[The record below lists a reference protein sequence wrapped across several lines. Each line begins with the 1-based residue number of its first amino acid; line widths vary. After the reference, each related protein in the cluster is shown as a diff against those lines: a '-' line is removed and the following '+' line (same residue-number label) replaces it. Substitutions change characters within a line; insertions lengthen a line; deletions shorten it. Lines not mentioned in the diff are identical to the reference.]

1 MPRNIEIKAQVVDV
15 AALRRRVEALSGG
28 PGEPIE
34 QRDTFFSVPHGRLKL
49 RALAPDTCELIA
61 YQRPDEMGAKLSEY
75 HLVRSDD
82 PRTLLEVLEA
92 ALPVRG
98 VVAKRRLLY
107 LVGRTRIHLDEVQG
121 LGTFMELEVVLDD
134 GQSIEEG
141 HRIAERLMVD
151 LGIADAERI
160 RGAYIDL
167 LEANGR

>member
-1 MPRNIEIKAQVVDV
+1 MPRNVEIKAHV
-15 AALRRRVEALSGG
+15 ADIDALRRQAEALSGA

-34 QRDTFFSVPHGRLKL
+34 QRDTFFSVSNGRLKL
-49 RALAPDTCELIA
+49 RTLAPDACELIA
-61 YQRPDEMGAKLSEY
+61 YHRPDETGAKLSEY
-75 HLVRSDD
+75 HLVRSND
-82 PRTLLEVLEA
+82 PKALLEVLEA

-107 LVGRTRIHLDEVQG
+107 FVGRTRIHIDEVEG

-141 HRIAERLMVD
+141 YRVAERLMVD
-151 LGIADAERI
+151 LGVADAKRV

-167 LEANGR
+167 LEADDR